1 MPLPIAALVALALGA
16 LFAYVARSELSL
28 TDRPLVATRPMGIVA
43 AFAAFVYAP
52 AIGYFA
58 AFHGDWAYLY
68 LVPWR
73 RIPSALDLVLVASC
87 AALLPVGFLIA
98 APFARAKRRSAVM
111 GMIGAPAGAAV
122 LLALACQHRLATS
135 ATFVQYAHDFGTQPM
150 SATALGRA
158 VLWAILVATVG
169 ALWSV
174 RLLRSAPTRK
184 SAGATSV
191 DRR

>member
-1 MPLPIAALVALALGA
+1 MPLPLAALVALALGA
-16 LFAYVARSELSL
+16 LFAHVARSELSQ
-28 TDRPLVATRPMGIVA
+28 TDKPLVASRPMAIAVG
-43 AFAAFVYAP
+43 FAAFVFAP

-73 RIPSALDLVLVASC
+73 RIPSAIDLLLVGLC
-87 AALLPVGFLIA
+87 AALVPAGFLIA

-111 GMIGAPAGAAV
+111 AMIGAPAGLAV
-122 LLALACQHRLATS
+122 LIAVLCQHRLATS

-158 VLWAILVATVG
+158 VLWAILVSVAS
-169 ALWSV
+169 ALWAV
-174 RLLRSAPTRK
+174 RLLRTAPARK
-184 SAGATSV
+184 PV
-191 DRR
+191 D